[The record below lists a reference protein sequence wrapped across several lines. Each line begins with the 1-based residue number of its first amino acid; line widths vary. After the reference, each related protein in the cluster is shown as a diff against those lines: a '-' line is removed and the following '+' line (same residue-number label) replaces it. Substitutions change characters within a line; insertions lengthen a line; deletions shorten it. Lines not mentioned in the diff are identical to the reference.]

1 MIFTAVAVQARAAR
15 FQRRFEAMRAPSASE
30 ASLAQTI
37 EGTTTFF
44 GPAKLAKPRS
54 VPPIARS
61 RPTIRA

>member
-1 MIFTAVAVQARAAR
+1 MIFTAIATQARASW
-15 FQRRFEAMRAPSASE
+15 FQSRFEVMRAPSASE

-37 EGTTTFF
+37 EGTTALF